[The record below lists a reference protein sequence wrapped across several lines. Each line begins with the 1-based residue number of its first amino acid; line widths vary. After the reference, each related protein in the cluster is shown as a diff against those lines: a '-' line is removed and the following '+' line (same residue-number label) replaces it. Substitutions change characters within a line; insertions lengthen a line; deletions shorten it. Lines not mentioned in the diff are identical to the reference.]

1 MCEKA
6 CVAKAIKYDEVKRIV
21 RVEEAACMGCG
32 LCNSTCPSSAIGL
45 KGYVDMMIDDEI
57 GALVEA
63 I

>member
-1 MCEKA
+1 
-6 CVAKAIKYDEVKRIV
+6 
-21 RVEEAACMGCG
+21 MGCG

-45 KGYVDMMIDDEI
+45 KGHVDMMIDDEI